1 MQGGVLL
8 NLQKMKLDSEA
19 YSNAIKETIRIIDE
33 YISLY
38 NEYNLLYSEKCDI
51 WINFIREE
59 FRKIYSELDF
69 VLDSKNEN
77 YTIGNEESTTIYEI
91 ATFNTLEFKLM
102 LSYNDGVYSGMR
114 FLQTKPNTAKINID
128 IGLNIKKYTN
138 NIELNR
144 SRNGIV
150 VNNYSSYRSVDKL
163 DDIKNC
169 INELNFNLDN
179 IEETQRLIQS
189 NLSELNL
196 RLYELKNNDI
206 IGKVE
211 IDKEK
216 ILIESLSKLIELL

>member
-1 MQGGVLL
+1 
-8 NLQKMKLDSEA
+8 MKLDSET

-59 FRKIYSELDF
+59 FRKIYSELEF
-69 VLDSKNEN
+69 VLDSKNES
-77 YTIGNEESTTIYEI
+77 YTIGNEESTTVYDI
-91 ATFNTLEFKLM
+91 ATFDTLEFKLM
-102 LSYNDGVYSGMR
+102 LSYNDGVYRGMK
-114 FLQTKPNTAKINID
+114 FLQTKPNTAKINVD

-144 SRNGIV
+144 SQNGIV
-150 VNNYSSYRSVDKL
+150 VNNYPYYRSIDKL
-163 DDIKNC
+163 VDIKNC
-169 INELNFNLDN
+169 INKLNFNMDS
-179 IEETQRLIQS
+179 IKEAQESIQF

-196 RLYELKNNDI
+196 RLDELKNNDI
-206 IGKVE
+206 IGNVE

-216 ILIESLSKLIELL
+216 IVIESLSKLIELL